1 MSGENVPKGE
11 GAYGGCPAS
20 RGIPYTLGSL
30 FSFSA
35 VGVHPK
41 QITWQCELCPD
52 DPVEQAPTADD
63 RASAGVMLQ
72 FISSLA
78 SSVVSMIPPS
88 PFQSGDRS

>member
-1 MSGENVPKGE
+1 MSGDNVLTGE
-11 GAYGGCPAS
+11 GVYGRCPAFCE
-20 RGIPYTLGSL
+20 IPYTLGL
-30 FSFSA
+30 LLSFSA

-41 QITWQCELCPD
+41 GMTWHCELCPD

-78 SSVVSMIPPS
+78 SPVVSMITPS
-88 PFQSGDRS
+88 LFRLVDRS